1 MFLTKNDFCYLAV
14 HSIRLYEELELPT
27 MVQAGDMVELYCNFQ
42 LDMEQ
47 SSLYSVKWYRDN
59 VEFFRYIPSE
69 DPHTTVFIIPGI
81 INKQI
86 NKQIHHC
93 CQVWSC

>member
-1 MFLTKNDFCYLAV
+1 
-14 HSIRLYEELELPT
+14 
-27 MVQAGDMVELYCNFQ
+27 MVQAGDMVELYCNFK

-69 DPHTTVFIIPGI
+69 DPHTTVFIIPGT

-86 NKQIHHC
+86 NKQIHQC
-93 CQVWSC
+93 

>member
-1 MFLTKNDFCYLAV
+1 
-14 HSIRLYEELELPT
+14 
-27 MVQAGDMVELYCNFQ
+27 MVQVGDMVELFCNFQ

-69 DPHTTVFIIPGI
+69 DPHTTVFIIPGDQSV
-81 INKQI
+81 NV
-86 NKQIHHC
+86 NMFRTLY
-93 CQVWSC
+93 

>member
-1 MFLTKNDFCYLAV
+1 
-14 HSIRLYEELELPT
+14 

-86 NKQIHHC
+86 NKQIHQC
-93 CQVWSC
+93 

>member
-1 MFLTKNDFCYLAV
+1 
-14 HSIRLYEELELPT
+14 
-27 MVQAGDMVELYCNFQ
+27 MVELYCNFQ

-69 DPHTTVFIIPGI
+69 DPHTTVFIIPGDQNVMI
-81 INKQI
+81 F
-86 NKQIHHC
+86 
-93 CQVWSC
+93 